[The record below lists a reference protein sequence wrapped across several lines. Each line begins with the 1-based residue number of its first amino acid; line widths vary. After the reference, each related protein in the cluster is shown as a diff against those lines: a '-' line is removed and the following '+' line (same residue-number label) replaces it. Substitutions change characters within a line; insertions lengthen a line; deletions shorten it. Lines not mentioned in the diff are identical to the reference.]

1 MRVIDAL
8 KHIEVNGKKSGYKI
22 NFDKTQYVMCKVTNK
37 EELLRKLH
45 ILKEIGLKD
54 EKIKVH
60 PDSVSLLDNP
70 TNAEIEEEKA
80 ERTVKYGGRLLGAY
94 IGSNEFVRENLQ
106 KKFNTLNIEK
116 QNLINHPNRKN
127 RFLLTK
133 FCFIAKL
140 NYIFR
145 TQTPNESEFLL
156 PLFNDMQY
164 EITLSLF
171 TTNPNSIHPQKREF
185 LRNITKL
192 SGMQGGLGLRN
203 QDAVHSSA
211 YISSIVSCIYNLSK
225 TFPEYIKTDGPQ
237 NSFIFIGFASHIKY
251 LNELNT
257 YNNERINNPDLIP
270 PNPPTEDKLIK
281 TLINA
286 TNHINSITPIG
297 SIFYEEDLSNINT
310 RINKLFNILKNLNIN
325 TVNDYNHFNDS
336 QTKKSFNLQS
346 HIYDIITENVKN
358 QIIQEMERE
367 INTNL
372 SNYKNQK
379 VQDLAFL
386 TSIQNDVSHLWL
398 NSNSQKY
405 WERFSDK
412 EFTTNLHYRYHLDIP
427 YIPNNLVCDCC
438 RVPPVKID
446 RKGSHFVGSCNREH
460 MAGHRHNKVR
470 DIFAQ
475 VLSDVGAQVITEPA
489 QFLDQGL
496 KPDIEAHVVPG
507 YDSPITFDIRITQPA
522 TSLRKD
528 PRNALNHLRAN
539 EKQKNDLYSHPMSEN
554 GFMFMPIIFESLGN
568 TLPEVRSFMFKI
580 YKNYYSDR
588 GESNEESTMNAVRKV
603 RFWLKKIVCAI
614 NKQNSTGILCRTQNL
629 INKKNFSRQSNNKF
643 RDRPHMIQAEF
654 ENGIEDEN
662 NFQIQEID
670 FQNGI
675 DEDDA

>member
-1 MRVIDAL
+1 
-8 KHIEVNGKKSGYKI
+8 
-22 NFDKTQYVMCKVTNK
+22 
-37 EELLRKLH
+37 
-45 ILKEIGLKD
+45 
-54 EKIKVH
+54 
-60 PDSVSLLDNP
+60 
-70 TNAEIEEEKA
+70 
-80 ERTVKYGGRLLGAY
+80 
-94 IGSNEFVRENLQ
+94 
-106 KKFNTLNIEK
+106 
-116 QNLINHPNRKN
+116 
-127 RFLLTK
+127 
-133 FCFIAKL
+133 
-140 NYIFR
+140 
-145 TQTPNESEFLL
+145 
-156 PLFNDMQY
+156 
-164 EITLSLF
+164 
-171 TTNPNSIHPQKREF
+171 
-185 LRNITKL
+185 
-192 SGMQGGLGLRN
+192 
-203 QDAVHSSA
+203 
-211 YISSIVSCIYNLSK
+211 
-225 TFPEYIKTDGPQ
+225 
-237 NSFIFIGFASHIKY
+237 
-251 LNELNT
+251 
-257 YNNERINNPDLIP
+257 
-270 PNPPTEDKLIK
+270 
-281 TLINA
+281 
-286 TNHINSITPIG
+286 
-297 SIFYEEDLSNINT
+297 
-310 RINKLFNILKNLNIN
+310 
-325 TVNDYNHFNDS
+325 
-336 QTKKSFNLQS
+336 
-346 HIYDIITENVKN
+346 
-358 QIIQEMERE
+358 MERE

-670 FQNGI
+670 FQNGA